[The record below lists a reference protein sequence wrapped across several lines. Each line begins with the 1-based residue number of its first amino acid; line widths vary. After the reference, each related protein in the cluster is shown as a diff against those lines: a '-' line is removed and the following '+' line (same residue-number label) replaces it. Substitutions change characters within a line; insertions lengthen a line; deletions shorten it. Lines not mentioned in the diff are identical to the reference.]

1 MKTKEK
7 ITIKRKVSTH
17 LNVEDFVYIN
27 GSLWFS
33 QPNLNSINR
42 FGNKYFKCSNGLVL
56 AVDLWEWAEKD

>member
-1 MKTKEK
+1 M

-42 FGNKYFKCSNGLVL
+42 KGANKFKCRNGKILE
-56 AVDLWEWAEKD
+56 VDSWEWAEKD

>member
-1 MKTKEK
+1 M

-42 FGNKYFKCSNGLVL
+42 KGSSKFKCRNGKILV
-56 AVDLWEWAEKD
+56 VDLWEWAEKEN